1 MKKIILPLIGMLT
14 LSLAS
19 CNNDQTS
26 NTTSSTTTT
35 TTTNTTTT
43 TTTTSQ
49 VDENSIKQAILESLN
64 KDEIVFSGSLK
75 ILQKDSTGIVTA
87 NVTHQIDC
95 LISSD
100 HYFNKETGDLTYY
113 VTSLYKDKDGETV
126 QKSVD
131 PKTLEV
137 SETKVGANNKAYVFD
152 EYLKNPIKDLTKD
165 NIELDVANKKATI
178 NLEVNSEVARQLGF
192 LLTYYTNIYLDTVEI
207 SYSINNDVLEI
218 TNILLSNKKALEQN
232 KKEDQIS
239 LDIKFSSRQD
249 LQIFEAG
256 EDLTSDKS
264 AELEDLFK
272 KLSEGNYTA
281 NFTQTMQMG
290 GVAEIVQTENELL
303 QVNEDGIFTISN
315 DDPSQV
321 YGYLTKTPTTL
332 SEVSP
337 SETEEGKLQE
347 TQVIEGS
354 YKDYVMPF
362 SYDSSLFY
370 FDEDTSTFNLPA
382 GMGLYGQ
389 DFNVLRPESFYYR
402 PMVVDDG
409 SFSIT
414 FNDDDTYTF
423 NYSETFVFQ
432 SVSVQLLNTIVVSDV
447 GSTTLKY
454 SFDDVILLPS
464 ATSWDDVTNA
474 VDILNDFDLYNV
486 LPFMSVDGATWKAT
500 KSQFASAPYFN
511 LVFDDASVAD
521 KVLED
526 YQNLLKEKGWNSTDN
541 RRFTYQ
547 LEDCIA
553 NIDVFLS
560 TNKSQMTITF
570 VDPTYPSTNTE
581 LDTYL
586 KEEFN
591 DSTYN
596 YTLDMELV
604 EVSTPLDANGNL
616 DLSKQV
622 KTTLMTGKQVYTNDA
637 ALINYETLKWG
648 EFKELYVNYD
658 EHNVQFVY
666 NPDTSI
672 YEPAGLGTYFHYDS
686 MLMPLEKAFANTSH
700 GNTKVEGTDN
710 QFITTAP
717 DTLRSIATSAFY
729 SLPEFN
735 YKNGEALITLD
746 QDNKAF
752 TIDMTLNKEILSDE
766 NGNKSE
772 HYFVYHLKVSNIG
785 TTTLDYES
793 LIPEDFDFWTWAE
806 SF

>member
-1 MKKIILPLIGMLT
+1 MKKLIFPLIGMLA

-26 NTTSSTTTT
+26 NTTTSTTTT

-113 VTSLYKDKDGETV
+113 VTSLYKDKDGETI

-131 PKTLEV
+131 PETLEV

-207 SYSINNDVLEI
+207 SYSINNDVLDI

-239 LDIKFSSRQD
+239 LDIKFSSRHD
-249 LQIFEAG
+249 LQIFEVG

-264 AELEDLFK
+264 AELEDLFN

-332 SEVSP
+332 SEISP

-389 DFNVLRPESFYYR
+389 EFNVLRPESFYYR

-423 NYSETFVFQ
+423 NYSETFVYQ

-511 LVFDDASVAD
+511 LVFKD
-521 KVLED
+521 KKLE
-526 YQNLLKEKGWNSTDN
+526 
-541 RRFTYQ
+541 F
-547 LEDCIA
+547 
-553 NIDVFLS
+553 
-560 TNKSQMTITF
+560 
-570 VDPTYPSTNTE
+570 
-581 LDTYL
+581 
-586 KEEFN
+586 
-591 DSTYN
+591 
-596 YTLDMELV
+596 
-604 EVSTPLDANGNL
+604 
-616 DLSKQV
+616 
-622 KTTLMTGKQVYTNDA
+622 
-637 ALINYETLKWG
+637 
-648 EFKELYVNYD
+648 
-658 EHNVQFVY
+658 
-666 NPDTSI
+666 
-672 YEPAGLGTYFHYDS
+672 
-686 MLMPLEKAFANTSH
+686 
-700 GNTKVEGTDN
+700 
-710 QFITTAP
+710 
-717 DTLRSIATSAFY
+717 
-729 SLPEFN
+729 
-735 YKNGEALITLD
+735 
-746 QDNKAF
+746 
-752 TIDMTLNKEILSDE
+752 
-766 NGNKSE
+766 
-772 HYFVYHLKVSNIG
+772 
-785 TTTLDYES
+785 
-793 LIPEDFDFWTWAE
+793 
-806 SF
+806 